1 VAELLKVYHTI
12 AVGVSLFDHPGQLL
26 RRQGVPQPRHGVSQ
40 LRRRDEAVPVAVE
53 HPEKLPQLLVRV
65 GRFRRKQLRRHQR
78 DELGELHQAVV
89 VGVRSLDEHL
99 QLVRTRLQT

>member
-1 VAELLKVYHTI
+1 VRELLKIDHPI

-26 RRQGVPQPRHGVSQ
+26 RRESVAQPRHGVSQ

-53 HPEKLPQLLVRV
+53 HSEQLPQLLIRV
-65 GRFRRKQLRRHQR
+65 GRFGRKQLRRHQR
-78 DELGELHQAVV
+78 DELGELDQAVV
-89 VGVRSLDEHL
+89 VGVRSLDKHL